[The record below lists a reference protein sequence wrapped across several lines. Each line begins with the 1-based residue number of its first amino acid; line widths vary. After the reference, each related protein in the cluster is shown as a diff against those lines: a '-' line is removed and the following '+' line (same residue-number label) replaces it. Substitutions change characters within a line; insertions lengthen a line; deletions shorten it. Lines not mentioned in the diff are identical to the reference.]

1 MSEKPTLDYLAAKTA
16 QKIASVIGVKVKND
30 KKVEASD
37 LETLAT
43 KALGVLQSQGVY
55 ALALFLFSRSG
66 KETDPS
72 RMKSEERVATQLL
85 SWLWFLRN
93 PIQALSSLQ
102 QKNNEFK
109 SDKSCEKINNDN
121 EKKKMLE
128 AFAELSKDL
137 DTLLLVRD
145 LYEQTLIYAR
155 YHAKALGG

>member
-16 QKIASVIGVKVKND
+16 QEIASVIGVRVKND
-30 KKVEASD
+30 KKVEAND

-72 RMKSEERVATQLL
+72 QMKSEERVATQLL

-102 QKNNEFK
+102 KKNKKFEP
-109 SDKSCEKINNDN
+109 DKSYEEINNN
-121 EKKKMLE
+121 KKEMLE
-128 AFAELSKDL
+128 AFAELSQDL